1 MPFWSKNKIPSS
13 SVGTSATGI
22 GTGTGTSAT
31 GITIP
36 GIDFYDKGYI
46 NSNTKSEMTRQEGNL
61 YLYL

>member
-1 MPFWSKNKIPSS
+1 MPFWSKNKTSS
-13 SVGTSATGI
+13 S
-22 GTGTGTSAT
+22 GTGTVQPAT
-31 GITIP
+31 PSIGITIP